1 MKIAITGAKGK
12 VGSEVVNL
20 CHEQGHSTIQ
30 IDLAD
35 GGSEGSNTVYKKVD
49 TAGDYDS
56 LVEAFKGAD
65 AVIHLAAI
73 RKIDMKTRYRPQH

>member
-12 VGSEVVNL
+12 VGSAVVKL

-30 IDLAD
+30 IDLVD
-35 GGSEGSNTVYKKVD
+35 GESEGPDMVYKKVD
-49 TAGDYDS
+49 TAGDYDG
-56 LVEAFKGAD
+56 LVEAFRGAD

-73 RKIDMKTRYRPQH
+73 RWVSPGHV